1 MAKRSDPLEL
11 VTELIRRGMDREGCD
26 ARQIRNALKLWKTVY
41 PKIAKNLQQPA
52 LWAAAVELAVA
63 RLELDGEERHSRIAR
78 KYGVKPR
85 EVKDKCDEIWRELKI
100 KPFDPRFCSMP
111 QILADMIMGD
121 EDLQKQVEK
130 FVAQEKKEKHPKSPQ
145 PPPSYDLPPP
155 QLDDFVEDLIADPEH
170 SYRESDHIADLALD
184 WRAEHGLESTQK
196 LLVRLINH
204 FGVSTEDDL
213 NIDIT
218 ADALVALGEVLQEEK
233 RFADA
238 IPLFRRAADIHGN
251 YPGALDDLAES
262 HFAVGQYVEA
272 VTAWREEIGI
282 ETDCA
287 HCYHRIADAQEKLG
301 QISGVASTL
310 QELLNRRPKEI
321 VARDRLRQ
329 LAITQGNQA
338 LAEKCRREILLI
350 RVPTGIEDITVWVK
364 YQVDA
369 NRFAQALR
377 FLHRFENELG
387 ERIELRV
394 YLLKAIVLVLSGQT
408 EEAQNEIRRARA
420 MPNFCQHC
428 WDRDLEIIAKL
439 FGNDVAEQIR
449 RLGSVT

>member
-1 MAKRSDPLEL
+1 MAKRSDPLQA
-11 VTELIRRGMDREGCD
+11 VTELIRRGMDREGYD
-26 ARQIRNALKLWKTVY
+26 SRQIRNALKLWKTLY
-41 PKIAKNLQQPA
+41 PKIAKNIQQPA

-63 RLELDGEERHSRIAR
+63 RLELEEEERHTRIAR
-78 KYGVKPR
+78 KYGVKSR
-85 EVKDKCDEIWRELKI
+85 EVKDKCDEIWRELNI
-100 KPFDPRFCSMP
+100 QPFDPRFCSMP

-130 FVAQEKKEKHPKSPQ
+130 YVAQEKKSKKPKTPP
-145 PPPSYDLPPP
+145 PPPSHDLPPP
-155 QLDDFVEDLIADPEH
+155 QLDDFIEELISDPEH
-170 SYRESDHIADLALD
+170 AYRETDHIADLALD
-184 WRAEHGLESTQK
+184 WRSEHGVESTQK

-204 FGVSTEDDL
+204 FGTSPDDDI

-233 RFADA
+233 SFAEA

-262 HFAVGQYVEA
+262 LYAVGQYVEA
-272 VTAWREEIGI
+272 IAAWREEIGV
-282 ETDCA
+282 ESDCA
-287 HCYHRIADAQEKLG
+287 HCYHRIADAYDRLG

-310 QELLNRRPKEI
+310 QELLHRRPKEI
-321 VARDRLRQ
+321 VARDRLRR
-329 LAITQGNQA
+329 LALARGNKE
-338 LAEKCRREILLI
+338 LAEKCQREILTV
-350 RVPTGIEDITVWVK
+350 RAPVGIEDITVWVK
-364 YQVDA
+364 YQIDA
-369 NRFAQALR
+369 VRFAQALR

-394 YLLKAIVLVLSGQT
+394 YLLKAIVLVLSNQT

-428 WDRDLEIIAKL
+428 WDRDLETIGKL
-439 FGNDVAEQIR
+439 FGNELVERIKQLASQA
-449 RLGSVT
+449 